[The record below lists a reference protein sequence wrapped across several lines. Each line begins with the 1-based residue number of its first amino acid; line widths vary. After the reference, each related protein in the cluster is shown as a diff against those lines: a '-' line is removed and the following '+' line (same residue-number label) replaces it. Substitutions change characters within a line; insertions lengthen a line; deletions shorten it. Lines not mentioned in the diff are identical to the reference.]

1 MNIKRFLRVPVGAL
15 MAGALVVGV
24 GSTAV
29 ADDTRESQ
37 WPLES
42 FVAEELWQQSTGK
55 GVTVAVLDI
64 GFRPT
69 HQDLRKNLLPGKKF
83 GEVKEHP
90 DPTRRDEDLR
100 NHGTS
105 MSGIIAGHGHGPGG
119 SAGVKGVAPE
129 AKILPIATALTDGEL
144 AEAIRYA
151 VNSGADVI
159 NLSLG
164 RRQALVVEQAINYA
178 VKKDIVVVASVGNDA
193 VSEIE
198 YPAGYPGV
206 IGVGAVDKYGKV
218 WEGSHFNSSVDLLAP
233 GVGIMTAGGEAD
245 DHYQFSDGTSN
256 STAYVSAIAAL
267 IREQHPDL
275 TAGQVA
281 NRLVKTAGLPD
292 EMKGK
297 ELPDNHYGYGF
308 IRPRAALSDD
318 IPAGP
323 KEGPLPMPKAGEES
337 GLKPST
343 GDGSTGSILEEWGP
357 LAGGVILGVVAV
369 GGICVW
375 LVRRSQRRDRSVA
388 AGGGPTGMSTYP
400 TFPGNQPPPMQPGNQ
415 APPMP
420 PGNQPPPM
428 PPGSGYHNQGGPGS
442 HHG

>member
-1 MNIKRFLRVPVGAL
+1 MGVKGFVRFPVV
-15 MAGALVVGV
+15 ALVSAFMIV
-24 GSTAV
+24 STSGIAT
-29 ADDTRESQ
+29 ADETRESQ
-37 WPLES
+37 WPLDS
-42 FVAEELWQQSTGK
+42 FVAEELWQTSTGK
-55 GVTVAVLDI
+55 GVTVAVVDS
-64 GFRPT
+64 GFRAT
-69 HQDLRKNLLPGKKF
+69 HQDLRKNLLPVKKF
-83 GEVKEHP
+83 GEMAEHP
-90 DPTRRDEDLR
+90 DATRQDEDLR
-100 NHGTS
+100 NHGTAMAS
-105 MSGIIAGHGHGPGG
+105 IIAGHGHGADGT
-119 SAGVKGVAPE
+119 AGVKGVAPE
-129 AKILPIATALTDGEL
+129 AKILPVVTDLEAKEIADS
-144 AEAIRYA
+144 IRYS
-151 VNSGADVI
+151 VDNGAKVI
-159 NLSLG
+159 NLSLT
-164 RRQALVVEQAINYA
+164 RPRADVLEEAVNYA
-178 VKKDIVVVASVGNDA
+178 VEKDVVVVAGVGNDA
-193 VSEIE
+193 FSTKE
-198 YPAGYPGV
+198 YPASYPGV

-218 WEGSHFNSSVDLLAP
+218 WDGSNYNSSVDVLAP
-233 GVGIMTAGGEAD
+233 GVGVMAAAGEAD
-245 DHYQFSDGTSN
+245 DQYKRSQGTS
-256 STAYVSAIAAL
+256 SATAHVSATAAL

-297 ELPDNHYGYGF
+297 SLPDEHYGYGF

-343 GDGSTGSILEEWGP
+343 GDGSTGSMLEEWGP
-357 LAGGVILGVVAV
+357 LAGGVILGVVVV

-442 HHG
+442 YHG